1 MSEEYNKA
9 VEKAGIYLSAG
20 AKTEFQIRNKLED
33 KGFET
38 HVIEKVVKELVR
50 NSYIDDISYTEL
62 YLDYGMSKGRGLYR
76 IRQELKQRGVSSDNI
91 EKGFKAYESNRN
103 EDLILLEEE
112 LCFQLVRKFL
122 PKTDREY
129 IEKRDVE
136 KIIRKLS
143 NLGYAYGLIFKV
155 LRQEGIN
162 NYE

>member
-1 MSEEYNKA
+1 M
-9 VEKAGIYLSAG
+9 LS
-20 AKTEFQIRNKLED
+20 
-33 KGFET
+33 
-38 HVIEKVVKELVR
+38 
-50 NSYIDDISYTEL
+50 
-62 YLDYGMSKGRGLYR
+62 
-76 IRQELKQRGVSSDNI
+76 
-91 EKGFKAYESNRN
+91 
-103 EDLILLEEE
+103 DLE